1 MIPFLLALIPILLIL
16 VLMLGLR
23 WGAVKASV
31 VGYLAA
37 IIIGAFYFGGGLQLL
52 AYAHV
57 KALLSTLDVLLIIW
71 AAFLFYRVT
80 DEAGAIAQI
89 GEALPH
95 LTADRG
101 MQALVIGW
109 GFASFLQG
117 VGGFG
122 VPVAVVAPILVGLG
136 FTPMSAI
143 LIPSIASGWAVTFG
157 SLGSSFQALLATTG
171 LSSTQLAFPAAAFLG
186 IAGLVTGLL
195 VMHVLEGWRGLLR
208 LAIPALVLGAV
219 MGYVQLLVAT
229 HGPWNTAA
237 FVGSMAGL
245 VVSFGLARIYHG
257 LQSNGVALNWRTL
270 GIAVS
275 GYILL
280 IAVTLC
286 IQLIPSFKHLLA
298 GVVIKVNIPE
308 LATRLGYVTP
318 AGSTKPISL
327 LNHAGAVLFY
337 AAILAY
343 LTYWI
348 AGKYQKGSLRKI
360 LKSTVKRVVNPSIS
374 ITLMV
379 AMAVVMELTGMTEA
393 LAKGLAQLTGLF
405 FPLVAGWIGAIGA
418 FMTGS
423 NTNSNVVF
431 SLLQVATANLLGL
444 SVPVILAGQT
454 AGAALAS
461 VAAPAKLV
469 VGTSTVDLAGKEGE
483 VMQKMMPYII
493 ILVLLISILTAVS
506 IWFKF

>member
-1 MIPFLLALIPILLIL
+1 M
-16 VLMLGLR
+16 
-23 WGAVKASV
+23 
-31 VGYLAA
+31 
-37 IIIGAFYFGGGLQLL
+37 
-52 AYAHV
+52 
-57 KALLSTLDVLLIIW
+57 
-71 AAFLFYRVT
+71 
-80 DEAGAIAQI
+80 
-89 GEALPH
+89 
-95 LTADRG
+95 
-101 MQALVIGW
+101 
-109 GFASFLQG
+109 
-117 VGGFG
+117 
-122 VPVAVVAPILVGLG
+122 
-136 FTPMSAI
+136 
-143 LIPSIASGWAVTFG
+143 
-157 SLGSSFQALLATTG
+157 
-171 LSSTQLAFPAAAFLG
+171 
-186 IAGLVTGLL
+186 
-195 VMHVLEGWRGLLR
+195 
-208 LAIPALVLGAV
+208 
-219 MGYVQLLVAT
+219 
-229 HGPWNTAA
+229 
-237 FVGSMAGL
+237 
-245 VVSFGLARIYHG
+245 
-257 LQSNGVALNWRTL
+257 
-270 GIAVS
+270 
-275 GYILL
+275 
-280 IAVTLC
+280 
-286 IQLIPSFKHLLA
+286 
-298 GVVIKVNIPE
+298 NIPE